1 MVSSS
6 AKTVDEYLAGLPQDR
21 RSDVQRVREVILA
34 NLPDGFEE
42 MMQYGMIGYAIPL
55 ERFPKTYNGQPLGVA
70 ALAAQKNYLS
80 VYLHSVYADPASS
93 EWFKDAYRKTG
104 KKLNM
109 GKSCVRFK
117 RADDAALEVIGE
129 AVARV
134 TPEQMIAAHEAAHR
148 KRR

>member
-6 AKTVDEYLAGLPQDR
+6 AKTVDEYLAGLPEDR
-21 RSDVQRVREVILA
+21 RGDVRRVRELILA

-55 ERFPKTYNGQPLGVA
+55 GRFPKTYNGQPLGVA

-148 KRR
+148 KRC

>member
-6 AKTVDEYLAGLPQDR
+6 AKTVDEYLAGLPEDR
-21 RSDVQRVREVILA
+21 RGDVQRVREVILA

-55 ERFPKTYNGQPLGVA
+55 ERFPQTYNRQPLGVA

-80 VYLHSVYADPASS
+80 VYLHSVYADPAAS

>member
-6 AKTVDEYLAGLPQDR
+6 AKTVDEYLAGLPEDR
-21 RSDVQRVREVILA
+21 RGDVQRVREVILA